1 MTTLPSVLSQA
12 FNWCTNFFAGW
23 FTPPTTYTDMSY
35 SSKEGRELSIR
46 AKLFTDEK
54 AVVTADHIQSSAQRG
69 DGTTTLKRQKTRGN
83 GHARSKSVAAVQR
96 KTTGGPI
103 DLEGIKDES
112 EIRRRQD
119 AYWEPPPFSFG
130 STVRKAPKVCD
141 SKPDELEQRG
151 LDESLQQ
158 LHLGPAASPLTPSS
172 SSSSRGLA
180 SEIESFTPSRSTY
193 RAPGTPESLP
203 RNSVRPSRSTGS
215 LGLVDRLKFLLV
227 GDKEDPLF
235 QPSEYKKVELAVLKK
250 ERERQ
255 AIEAARQ
262 AARERRLRRQFPLAP
277 LIQQLQPKWDDVVNQ
292 IIYSRDPQRV
302 LTKSLEGTELRLKDF
317 NTLLGNGAWLNDEII
332 NTYIEWV
339 VTAANKAADAEAKTS
354 GDPVTTVPKFLAHNS
369 FFYNNLSAKG
379 PSTVERL
386 MKRKK
391 VPGASLLE
399 VDTVFIPVN
408 KGNHWTIGIVRG
420 EARTIEYLDS
430 MGGRGEDVIRHLHG
444 WVKHQLGTKYDEKE
458 WSIPRTACAYQ
469 SNGYDCGVFVCTNA
483 FCVAMGLDT
492 SCYHERDLI
501 QQRKNIA
508 AVLINRGFVG
518 DFMWNSG
525 GMLP

>member
-1 MTTLPSVLSQA
+1 MTTLPGVLAQA
-12 FNWCTNFFAGW
+12 FNWCTNIFTGW
-23 FTPPTTYTDMSY
+23 FTAPTTYTDMSY
-35 SSKEGRELSIR
+35 SSKEGKELTIR
-46 AKLFTDEK
+46 AELIADEK
-54 AVVTADHIQSSAQRG
+54 TVVAIDHIQSSAQRG

-83 GHARSKSVAAVQR
+83 GKARSKSVADIQR

-103 DLEGIKDES
+103 NLEGIKDES
-112 EIRRRQD
+112 EMRRRQD

-130 STVRKAPKVCD
+130 STARRTPNAYNAK
-141 SKPDELEQRG
+141 SEELEQQA

-158 LHLGPAASPLTPSS
+158 MHLGPAVSPLTPTS
-172 SSSSRGLA
+172 SSSSRGSA
-180 SEIESFTPSRSTY
+180 SEIERFTSSRSFS
-193 RAPGTPESLP
+193 RIPGSPESIP
-203 RNSVRPSRSTGS
+203 RSYLRPSRSTGS
-215 LGLVDRLKFLLV
+215 LGLVDQLRLLLV
-227 GDKEDPLF
+227 GEKEDPLF
-235 QPSEYKKVELAVLKK
+235 QPSEYKKGELAVLKK

-262 AARERRLRRQFPLAP
+262 AARERRLRRQFPLVP

-292 IIYSRDPQRV
+292 VIYSRDSSRV

-317 NTLLGNGAWLNDEII
+317 QTLLGNRAWLNDEII

-339 VTAANKAADAEAKTS
+339 VVAANKAAHAEAKAN
-354 GDPVTTVPKFLAHNS
+354 GDPITTVPKFLAHNS
-369 FFYNNLSAKG
+369 FFYNNLSTKG

-399 VDTVFIPVN
+399 VDTIFIPVN
-408 KGNHWTIGIVRG
+408 KGHHWTIGIVRG

-444 WVKHQLGTKYDEKE
+444 WVKHQLGAKYDANE
-458 WSIPRTACAYQ
+458 WKIPRTACAYQ

-508 AVLINRGFVG
+508 AVLMNRGFGG

-525 GMLP
+525 GLLP